1 MPSAIELIVDGYVR
15 LSNRPALEDLQ
26 THRERLVADLKS
38 RQSQGGAFD
47 YSKSIT
53 QIEEEIAVIEAG
65 LEKSRADSS
74 SA

>member
-1 MPSAIELIVDGYVR
+1 MSSAIELIVEGYVR
-15 LSNRPALEDLQ
+15 LNNRQALEDLRA
-26 THRERLVADLKS
+26 HRQRLAADLKH

-65 LEKSRADSS
+65 MEKSTADSG

>member
-1 MPSAIELIVDGYVR
+1 MSSAIELIVEGYVR
-15 LSNRPALEDLQ
+15 LNNRQALEELRI
-26 THRERLVADLKS
+26 HRERLAADLKY
-38 RQSQGGAFD
+38 RQSQGDAFD

-65 LEKSRADSS
+65 LKKLRAASG

>member
-15 LSNRPALEDLQ
+15 LSNRPALEDLR

-65 LEKSRADSS
+65 LEKSRADSG